1 MFFYHEKRNR
11 ERKDKKKWIKIKKS
25 NLIIEALEFYYENE
39 TFMEFDRN
47 KGGIEYSFEM
57 LKKSIQ
63 VQEIIIKMKKEIGMN
78 ATENEEEYEKIKK
91 YWNEDLENPNEII
104 EKLKEELEYDLEW
117 IPREI
122 ENSKERGWGEEYE
135 AELLNRY
142 KDSKEKLKKVKT
154 YTERD
159 VKKITGMG
167 KI

>member
-1 MFFYHEKRNR
+1 M
-11 ERKDKKKWIKIKKS
+11 DKNQKN
-25 NLIIEALEFYYENE
+25 NLIIEALEFFYENE

-47 KGGIEYSFEM
+47 KGGVEYSFEM

-63 VQEIIIKMKKEIGMN
+63 LQEIIIRMKKEIGMDT
-78 ATENEEEYEKIKK
+78 TENEEKYEKIKK

-122 ENSKERGWGEEYE
+122 ESSKERGWGKKYEE
-135 AELLNRY
+135 ELMNRY
-142 KDSKEKLKKVKT
+142 KDSKEKLEKVKT
-154 YTERD
+154 YTEKD
-159 VKKITGMG
+159 IEKITGMG